1 MKKIAIVIPC
11 YQESRSIKKNVEIVK
26 TYLKSKNSYIF
37 DVVLVNDGS
46 KDNTLEIINS
56 IDGIR
61 IVTYDVNQGKGH
73 AVKDGLK
80 YAVDVSNSDYYI
92 FMDADLSTHLPAID
106 ECLPILESGVDLVL
120 ASRYDKESRV
130 PIKQPL
136 KRRFISKC
144 ARILIKMM
152 FNFKGIKDTQCGFK
166 SMNKDTV
173 KLIIS
178 KAKME
183 RFSFDVEYIYIAIL
197 NKLSMTELGITWS
210 DDRGSTVSPF
220 KSSIKFFK
228 DLGFI
233 KRHRKQYYFNP
244 EDAKNYHPVWPSV
257 LAVFL
262 LVVTIVALVLFLI
275 FKQK

>member
-1 MKKIAIVIPC
+1 MKKVAVIIPC

-37 DVVLVNDGS
+37 DIVLVNDGS

-73 AVKDGLK
+73 AVKEGLK
-80 YAVDVSNSDYYI
+80 YAVDVLNSDYYI

-106 ECLPILESGVDLVL
+106 ECLPILESDVDLVL

-166 SMNKDTV
+166 AMNKDTV

-183 RFSFDVEYIYIAIL
+183 RFSFDVEYIYIAKL
-197 NKLSMTELGITWS
+197 NNKSYKPLPVVWN
-210 DDRGSTVSPF
+210 DDNNSTVATF
-220 KSSIKFFK
+220 KSSARVFK
-228 DLGFI
+228 DLFRI
-233 KRHRKQYYFNP
+233 KRNKKHYMEESK
-244 EDAKNYHPVWPSV
+244 
-257 LAVFL
+257 
-262 LVVTIVALVLFLI
+262 
-275 FKQK
+275 